1 MHVAVS
7 IVGFQ
12 NPDDIVGC
20 LAALDRSTC
29 ADFEVIIC
37 ENGGVEAFEA
47 LRQVLPDQ
55 LAGGQPVRAVLAPGN
70 LGYAGGVN
78 VCIRETPGA
87 HAWWVLNPD
96 TQPDPAAM
104 ALLVARLSVG
114 DCEAVGST
122 IYLPDERVQSHGGRW
137 RPWLARAES
146 IGHGSLLSV
155 TPDPKVIE
163 REQNYLNGASMM
175 IGRRFLDVVGPMR
188 EEYFLYCEEVEW
200 CLRGL
205 QLGMRLGFAPGAF
218 VLHHVGTT
226 TGSYADIRKR
236 PKTPIYLNERNKM
249 LTTRDVFPSLLS
261 VAALGS
267 FALIFLRFGLR
278 GAWRQVGYAVGGW
291 LAGIA
296 NQRGVPVW
304 IANAKA
310 GKPS

>member
-7 IVGFQ
+7 IVGFR

-20 LAALDRSTC
+20 LAALDRSTY

-37 ENGGVEAFEA
+37 ENGGAEAFEA

-55 LAGGQPVRAVLAPGN
+55 LAGGQLVRAVLAPGN

-87 HAWWVLNPD
+87 DAWWVLNPD

-104 ALLVARLSVG
+104 ELLVARLSVG

-122 IYLPDERVQSHGGRW
+122 IYLPDERVQSHGGCW
-137 RPWLARAES
+137 RPWLARAKS

-155 TPDPKVIE
+155 RPDPAVIE

-200 CLRGL
+200 CLRGV

-249 LTTRDVFPSLLS
+249 LTTRDVFPGLLP

-267 FALIFLRFGLR
+267 FALIFLRFGRR

-291 LAGIA
+291 LAGLG
-296 NQRGVPVW
+296 NLRGAPTW
-304 IANAKA
+304 LASSEAK
-310 GKPS
+310 SLN